1 MQREALTETQNH
13 KPGKKQ
19 ETLSESISGFTAVFV
34 TGLFIITFIFKN
46 FEIPSGSMENTLL
59 IGDHILVDRIS
70 PLSATGYTGPLVP
83 YRHVRHDDIIVF
95 VSPVDPGRYLVKRII
110 GLPGDRLHMR
120 DGVVYR
126 NGEKLD
132 EPYTIPGR
140 GLASVYADNFP
151 TGPRGFRDPVSP
163 EWPVV
168 MSMHM
173 KDGDLVVP
181 EGHYFGMGDNRE
193 ISLDSRYWGFI
204 PERNILGRP
213 LFIYWSFVTPRK
225 VYDRTSWRD
234 RASFMLHILLHFGGD
249 TRWSRMFHRVR

>member
-1 MQREALTETQNH
+1 
-13 KPGKKQ
+13 
-19 ETLSESISGFTAVFV
+19 
-34 TGLFIITFIFKN
+34 
-46 FEIPSGSMENTLL
+46 
-59 IGDHILVDRIS
+59 VDRIS

-193 ISLDSRYWGFI
+193 ISLDSRYW
-204 PERNILGRP
+204 
-213 LFIYWSFVTPRK
+213 SFVTPRK